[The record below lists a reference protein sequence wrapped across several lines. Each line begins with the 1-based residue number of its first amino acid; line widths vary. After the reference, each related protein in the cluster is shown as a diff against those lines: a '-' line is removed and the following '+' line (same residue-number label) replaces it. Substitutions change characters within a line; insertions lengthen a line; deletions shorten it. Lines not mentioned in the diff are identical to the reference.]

1 MDEETQDYT
10 IDELVDKYFEDT
22 ESEREAV
29 EEPTDGDPDEEEIEE
44 GSEEESEESEE
55 ESEDGD
61 ADEEEGDEP
70 PASAKADDESEVTV
84 QVDGNDLTV
93 KVKDLKRLYG
103 QEASLTQKSQAVAAA
118 SRTLETQSLY
128 LAKIIDTRLKSAEA
142 KVSKYKDVDLFKAS
156 RELEPEEF
164 DALRAAKADAES
176 EFKLLTEE
184 AQEFMVRATQART
197 ELVKEQAKVSLVE
210 IKKAIPEWDDKLYA
224 DIRTYAIGQGLD
236 RDTVNEVID
245 PGAIIMMHKAMLF
258 DAAKAKS
265 DKVIKKVH
273 KAPKGVVKKSE
284 NTNDYKAS
292 KANQIFKKAQSTG
305 DIDDIVDAVLAA
317 RNN

>member
-1 MDEETQDYT
+1 MDEETEDYS

-22 ESEREAV
+22 KSEREAV
-29 EEPTDGDPDEEEIEE
+29 EKPTDSDPDEEDVEE
-44 GSEEESEESEE
+44 GSEEDSE

-61 ADEEEGDEP
+61 ADGEEGDEP
-70 PASAKADDESEVTV
+70 PASTKADDESEVTV
-84 QVDGNDLTV
+84 QVDGKDLTV

-142 KVSKYKDVDLFKAS
+142 KVAKYKDVDLFKAS

-210 IKKAIPEWDDKLYA
+210 IKKAIPEWNDKLYS
-224 DIRTYAIGQGLD
+224 DIRLYAIGQGLD

-273 KAPKGVVKKSE
+273 KAPKGVVKKSD

-292 KANQIFKKAQSTG
+292 KANQIFKKAQATG

>member
-1 MDEETQDYT
+1 
-10 IDELVDKYFEDT
+10 
-22 ESEREAV
+22 
-29 EEPTDGDPDEEEIEE
+29 
-44 GSEEESEESEE
+44 
-55 ESEDGD
+55 
-61 ADEEEGDEP
+61 
-70 PASAKADDESEVTV
+70 
-84 QVDGNDLTV
+84 
-93 KVKDLKRLYG
+93 
-103 QEASLTQKSQAVAAA
+103 LTQKSQAVAAA
-118 SRTLETQSLY
+118 SRALETQSLY

-273 KAPKGVVKKSE
+273 KAPKGVVKKSD

-292 KANQIFKKAQSTG
+292 KANQIFKKAQATG

>member
-1 MDEETQDYT
+1 MAEETEDYS

-22 ESEREAV
+22 KSEREAV
-29 EEPTDGDPDEEEIEE
+29 KEPTDGDPDEEDVEE
-44 GSEEESEESEE
+44 GSEEESE

-70 PASAKADDESEVTV
+70 PASTKADDESEVTV
-84 QVDGNDLTV
+84 QVDGKDLTV

-118 SRTLETQSLY
+118 SRALETQSLY

-142 KVSKYKDVDLFKAS
+142 KVAKYKDVDLFKAS

-210 IKKAIPEWDDKLYA
+210 IKKAIPEWNDKLYS
-224 DIRTYAIGQGLD
+224 DIRLYAIGQGLD

-265 DKVIKKVH
+265 DNVIKKVH
-273 KAPKGVVKKSE
+273 KAPKGVVKKSD

-292 KANQIFKKAQSTG
+292 KANQIFKKAQATG